1 MNHTI
6 HIIAGP
12 TASGKSTRALE
23 LARTKNGVI
32 INADSMQIYNAL
44 PLLTAQPSAADFKA
58 IPHLLYNHL
67 HPNKECSAG
76 AWQRMAKPLIETTL
90 AEGRTPIICGGT
102 GLYIKALTNG
112 LSPIP
117 ETPPEIR
124 TATTALMEEIGCS
137 ALHAKLEAR
146 DPLIKGRF
154 HSNHSARIMRAWE
167 VLETTGKS
175 IITWQAEPL
184 IAPPKN
190 WNFKTEIILP
200 NRETLYARCEQRF
213 DWMLDNGALEEVKA
227 FSTRMI
233 QENIPKTAL
242 ITNALGF
249 KPLRSYLA
257 EETTLKAAITQAKQ
271 DTRNYAKRQ
280 STWFRNQF
288 YSHST

>member
-1 MNHTI
+1 MTKTI
-6 HIIAGP
+6 FIVAGP
-12 TASGKSTRALE
+12 TASGKSARAIE
-23 LARTKNGVI
+23 LAQENNGVI

-44 PLLTAQPSAADFKA
+44 PLLSAQPSAEDIKA
-58 IPHLLYNHL
+58 APHLLYGHL
-67 HPNKECSAG
+67 HPNQDCSAG
-76 AWQRMAKPLIETTL
+76 AWQRMAKPLIESTL

-117 ETPPEIR
+117 ETPSEIR
-124 TATTALMEEIGCS
+124 AATSALMQEIGCA

-154 HSNHSARIMRAWE
+154 HPNHSARIMRAWE
-167 VLETTGKS
+167 VLEATGKS

-184 IAPPKN
+184 IAPPAD

-200 NRETLYARCEQRF
+200 DRETLYASCEKRF
-213 DWMLDNGALEEVKA
+213 DWMLNNGALEEVKA
-227 FSTRMI
+227 FASRMI
-233 QENIPKTAL
+233 EENIAETAL

-249 KPLRSYLA
+249 KPLRAYLA
-257 EETTLKAAITQAKQ
+257 KETTLEAATKQAKQ

-280 STWFRNQF
+280 STWFKNQF
-288 YSHST
+288 